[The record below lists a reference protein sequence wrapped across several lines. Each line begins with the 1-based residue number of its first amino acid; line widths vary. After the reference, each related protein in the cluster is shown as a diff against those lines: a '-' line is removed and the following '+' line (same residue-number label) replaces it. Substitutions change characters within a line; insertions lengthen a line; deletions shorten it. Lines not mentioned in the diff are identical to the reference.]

1 MGKGAND
8 AYIHYILTDL
18 FSCVGIVSSIRS
30 HYYSMSFYYLECSN
44 KLVFF
49 LIQGIK
55 IIEAVQFHGLLI
67 EGSRIALEC

>member
-49 LIQGIK
+49 S
-55 IIEAVQFHGLLI
+55 H
-67 EGSRIALEC
+67 